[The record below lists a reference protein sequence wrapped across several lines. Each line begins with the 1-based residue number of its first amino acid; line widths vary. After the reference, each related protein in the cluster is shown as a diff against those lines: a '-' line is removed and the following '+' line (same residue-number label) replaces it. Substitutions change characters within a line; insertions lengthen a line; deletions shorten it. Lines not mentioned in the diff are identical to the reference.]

1 MKDLDFDELDRAVNS
16 LVSTV
21 PDTNPKTTEKPEKML
36 DIDTGQLQQS
46 SAAQPT
52 TPSVP
57 QTAMRRSTGRFM
69 DVVHPSSDM
78 RSSLVMPE
86 RASHSDAT
94 IEPVTKTP
102 LMPDSAAP
110 SSEPPSAP
118 APSST
123 FVPPAPKSNTR
134 TDWPDPID
142 FTGYKK
148 NDLDKDK
155 ALVKNATVTKEDII
169 PDTDED
175 DDINQISEDIT
186 NTINQKANQPLESPF
201 ISGTKVDKRP
211 LGTFSIS
218 APTTEA
224 KPYAPLSLPEK
235 EKNTGGMIPQ
245 LNSVITPLPA
255 ELQDDLLLIE
265 SETATQPVDKSNVA
279 DVVAPASVPVPVP
292 ELVSVPEPTLAPAPT
307 EVATPTLAPA
317 PVVSEPDKEPTGPAS
332 IVQQYKEKPSSGD
345 QNTGAIFDTNVYH
358 KAPVYPV
365 KKKSGL
371 SWILWIIILLI
382 IGAGAGAAVYYFVL
396 PML

>member
-1 MKDLDFDELDRAVNS
+1 VKDLDFDELDRAVNS

-46 SAAQPT
+46 APSQPA
-52 TPSVP
+52 TPALP
-57 QTAMRRSTGRFM
+57 QTATRRSTGRFM

-78 RSSLVMPE
+78 RSSLLMPE
-86 RASHSDAT
+86 RNSHSDAT
-94 IEPVTKTP
+94 IDPVAKTSA
-102 LMPDSAAP
+102 MPDSDTPLSAP
-110 SSEPPSAP
+110 LSSSTPPSTFI
-118 APSST
+118 PS
-123 FVPPAPKSNTR
+123 PPKSDTK

-142 FTGYKK
+142 FNGYKT
-148 NDLDKDK
+148 NYLDKDK
-155 ALVKNATVTKEDII
+155 VLVKNATVTKEDII

-201 ISGTKVDKRP
+201 LSGTKVDKRP
-211 LGTFSIS
+211 LGSFSIS
-218 APTTEA
+218 EPTSEPKPIAP
-224 KPYAPLSLPEK
+224 PYQPEK
-235 EKNTGGMIPQ
+235 EKNIGGMIPQ

-279 DVVAPASVPVPVP
+279 DVVAPASVSVPVP
-292 ELVSVPEPTLAPAPT
+292 EPVSVPEPTLAPAST
-307 EVATPTLAPA
+307 EVATPTLLPA
-317 PVVSEPDKEPTGPAS
+317 PVVSEPDKQPTGPES